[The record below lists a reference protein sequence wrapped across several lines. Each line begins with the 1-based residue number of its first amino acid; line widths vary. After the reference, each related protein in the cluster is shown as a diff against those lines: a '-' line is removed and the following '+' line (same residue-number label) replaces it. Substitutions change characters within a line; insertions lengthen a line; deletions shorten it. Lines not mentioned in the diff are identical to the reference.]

1 MLLNF
6 IIAIQLEERVSVTVT
21 AVWKSGSDMTFNNQG
36 TSGYCLITS
45 AYCSAMD
52 YRDKWW
58 HEQDLE

>member
-36 TSGYCLITS
+36 TS
-45 AYCSAMD
+45 
-52 YRDKWW
+52 
-58 HEQDLE
+58 

>member
-36 TSGYCLITS
+36 
-45 AYCSAMD
+45 
-52 YRDKWW
+52 
-58 HEQDLE
+58 EQADTV

>member
-36 TSGYCLITS
+36 
-45 AYCSAMD
+45 
-52 YRDKWW
+52 
-58 HEQDLE
+58 EQADTVWSHQPIVLPWIIETNGGMNKI